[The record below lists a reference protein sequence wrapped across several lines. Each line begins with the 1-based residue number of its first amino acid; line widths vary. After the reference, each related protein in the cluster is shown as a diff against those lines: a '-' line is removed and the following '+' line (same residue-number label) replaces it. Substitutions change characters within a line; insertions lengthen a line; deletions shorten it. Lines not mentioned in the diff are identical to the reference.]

1 MKTLAHQ
8 GKFPSV
14 PRLHSRFADIARS
27 VKAKPLRGGLCPA
40 LTSSFTSASLHY
52 DGGSEGNYG

>member
-1 MKTLAHQ
+1 MKTLAHH

-14 PRLHSRFADIARS
+14 PRLHSRFADIVRS

-40 LTSSFTSASLHY
+40 LTFSLMSASLHC
-52 DGGSEGNYG
+52 DGGSEGN